1 MPYDC
6 IHMQKEIFIIPSVA
20 ADKSGY
26 EFLCELYDDMH
37 SVEKMNIYINFARC
51 RSFDANLSAVLG
63 AMFDKRQKE
72 GCTIYLTPPQAPG
85 VRRALSRNKF
95 FRAFDINTDN
105 EDRENYIEY
114 HKFGVSDT
122 QQFKQYV
129 DSELVQKE
137 RFPACTEN
145 AKTKIIESIYEIF
158 ANAVSHGGC
167 SHVYSC
173 GEAHTRK
180 GKSVLD
186 MTIVNLGLSVV
197 DNVNHYMQEKNQP
210 ILTSCGAL
218 DWAFVEGNTTKQ
230 ITGGLGLAILKQ
242 FVGLNEGRIQMISGN
257 AMLEIENDNHTET
270 QLDKYF
276 YGTIVTVEFNCDDNK
291 TYLMTDEIPDKKNL
305 F

>member
-1 MPYDC
+1 MR
-6 IHMQKEIFIIPSVA
+6 KEIFILPSVA

-37 SVEKMNIYINFARC
+37 SVENMDIYINFVKC

-63 AMFDKRQKE
+63 AMFDKRQRE
-72 GCTIYLTPPQAPG
+72 GCSIYLKAPKAPG

-95 FRAFDINTDN
+95 FRAFDLDTEN

-137 RFPACTEN
+137 RFPTCTEN
-145 AKTKIIESIYEIF
+145 AKIKIIESIYEIF

-173 GEAHTRK
+173 GEAH
-180 GKSVLD
+180 S
-186 MTIVNLGLSVV
+186 
-197 DNVNHYMQEKNQP
+197 H
-210 ILTSCGAL
+210 
-218 DWAFVEGNTTKQ
+218 
-230 ITGGLGLAILKQ
+230 
-242 FVGLNEGRIQMISGN
+242 
-257 AMLEIENDNHTET
+257 EIR
-270 QLDKYF
+270 QCL
-276 YGTIVTVEFNCDDNK
+276 I
-291 TYLMTDEIPDKKNL
+291 
-305 F
+305 